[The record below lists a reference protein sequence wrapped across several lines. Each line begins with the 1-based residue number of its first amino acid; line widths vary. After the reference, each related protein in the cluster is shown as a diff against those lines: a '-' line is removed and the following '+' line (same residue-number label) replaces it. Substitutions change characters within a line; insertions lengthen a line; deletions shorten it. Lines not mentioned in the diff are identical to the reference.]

1 MEGDNDAWKFQ
12 GFFSPNSTQVPD
24 EFFDDLAPRL
34 SGAEVKAL
42 LYIIRRT
49 FGFKKQCD
57 NISISQM
64 LNGIVKRN
72 GERLDIGAGLS
83 KSTLLRAIK
92 SLADKSIIL
101 PTKQVDFRRGFI
113 ATNYRLHIRPLDTGP
128 VTNPRELALR
138 IKMGQGRLPQKQTK
152 GMSQI
157 QTKALVQKRDIQVTV
172 RQ

>member
-1 MEGDNDAWKFQ
+1 MPETWRFQ

-24 EFFDDLAPRL
+24 EFFDEVAPRL
-34 SGAEVKAL
+34 NGAEVKAL

-72 GERLDIGAGLS
+72 GERLDIGTGLS

-92 SLADKSIIL
+92 SLTDKNIIL
-101 PTKQVDFRRGFI
+101 PTKQVDFRGGFI
-113 ATNYRLHIRPLDTGP
+113 ATNYRLHIRPLDAGATQDPKGS
-128 VTNPRELALR
+128 TLGIR
-138 IKMGQGRLPQKQTK
+138 MGQGGVSQNQTK
-152 GMSQI
+152 GMSQNP
-157 QTKALVQKRDIQVTV
+157 TKPLVQKRDIQVTV